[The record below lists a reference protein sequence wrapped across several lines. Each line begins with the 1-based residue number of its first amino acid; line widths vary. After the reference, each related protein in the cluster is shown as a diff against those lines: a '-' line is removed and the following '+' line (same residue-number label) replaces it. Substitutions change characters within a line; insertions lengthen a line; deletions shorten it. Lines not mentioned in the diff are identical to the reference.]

1 MGRVAVLTV
10 IFVTLSG
17 PAFAQDN
24 ATVQKLADQLA
35 EAFNNNAA
43 VGVGELY
50 SEEAILLPPGADMRM
65 GRKDIQAF
73 WAQQA
78 KRAEALSIAV
88 LDVKPLGPDVAR
100 AVVRGEMTTKGD
112 EPRYLAGRNLVVLQK
127 VGADWKLAAHIWNY
141 GAAFDTDR
149 RDGSER
155 SKRGKLN
162 RDRLRERADGDP
174 DVLPGR
180 ERGGSWNSN
189 PDERWLF
196 SRPDGRYGG
205 GRQSSSRHR
214 DKFQPRYRDDFED

>member
-43 VGVGELY
+43 AGVGELY
-50 SEEAILLPPGADMRM
+50 SDEAILLPPGADMRM

-112 EPRYLAGRNLVVLQK
+112 EPRSLASRNLVVLQK

-149 RDGSER
+149 RDGFER
-155 SKRGKLN
+155 SKRGELN
-162 RDRLRERADGDP
+162 RDRLRKRADGDP

-180 ERGGSWNSN
+180 ERGGNWNSN
-189 PDERWLF
+189 PDERWHF

-205 GRQSSSRHR
+205 QSSSRHR
-214 DKFQPRYRDDFED
+214 DKFQPRYRDDFQD

>member
-43 VGVGELY
+43 AGVGELY

-73 WAQQA
+73 WAQQV

-112 EPRYLAGRNLVVLQK
+112 EPGYLAGRNLVVLQK

-141 GAAFDTDR
+141 GADWAPICGIAPSAV
-149 RDGSER
+149 DGEI
-155 SKRGKLN
+155 
-162 RDRLRERADGDP
+162 
-174 DVLPGR
+174 
-180 ERGGSWNSN
+180 
-189 PDERWLF
+189 
-196 SRPDGRYGG
+196 
-205 GRQSSSRHR
+205 
-214 DKFQPRYRDDFED
+214 